1 MELRSVKGFHD
12 ILPDEINRWHHVEDK
27 AREILGIYGFEEI
40 RIPHLEYTELFTRG
54 IGSSTDII
62 EKEMYTFPDRDGSS
76 ISLRPEGTAGVVR
89 SFIENSMYA
98 GSSVNKVYYIGN
110 MFRHERPQK
119 GRYRGFNQIGAEFF
133 GSYSPA
139 ADSETISMVWQIFEK
154 LELTDSMTIEINSIG
169 DPESRKLYRNKLRE
183 HLIPLSPELCN
194 NCRRKL
200 DTNPLRVLDCKN
212 RKCQSITREAPSI
225 LDFITENSKVH
236 FEEVKRL
243 LDMLE
248 LPYTVNDRIVRGLD
262 YYTET
267 VFEVTTDMLGS
278 QNAVAAGGRYND
290 LVELMGGPATPA
302 VGFAAGLE
310 RIVLLHKL
318 VHKSWYGQDIKV
330 YVAWIGE
337 NCFETA
343 FRTANQLRR
352 KGITT
357 ELEHAAK
364 SLKAQLKRANKINA
378 DYSLIIGQ
386 NELEKGILKLRNMK
400 EGTEK
405 ELPLDNLDNIVRI
418 TGEQDH
424 FQL

>member
-1 MELRSVKGFHD
+1 MKLRSVKGFHD

-183 HLIPLSPELCN
+183 YLIPLSPELCN

-225 LDFITENSKVH
+225 LNFITENSKVH

-290 LVELMGGPATPA
+290 LVELMGGPVTPA

-318 VHKSWYGQDIKV
+318 VHENWYGQDINV

-405 ELPLDNLDNIVRI
+405 EFPLDNLDDVVRI
-418 TGEQDH
+418 TGT
-424 FQL
+424 